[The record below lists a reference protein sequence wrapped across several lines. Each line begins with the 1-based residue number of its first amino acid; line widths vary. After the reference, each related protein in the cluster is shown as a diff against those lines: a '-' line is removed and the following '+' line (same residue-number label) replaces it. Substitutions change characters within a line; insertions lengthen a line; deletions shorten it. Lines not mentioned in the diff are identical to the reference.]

1 MWVTEPCAMQK
12 LGISSAAE
20 VREAVSAGKYPHVL
34 VEQGSAVKSAKPP
47 FTQHRFY
54 YITTEGESAQTNLS
68 LKLLQWISVCQAL
81 GDNGS
86 DDFSEMEPRQIGLLA
101 RYAGK
106 DSIDPDTFGT
116 LLTELKAAEAV
127 ILPGALS
134 QVPATDDAAANGAS
148 LDSLLSQPGAARPTG
163 DSHTVS
169 GPMASSTPQEGEIY
183 IRADG
188 KKVRRVKKKPAAAAA
203 GSSLSSHLGTSAVK
217 APGGDSATVPGNM
230 GQSSTHEEGEIYI
243 RADGKKVRRVKKKK
257 PVVPADS
264 ASVAPT
270 STSLGSMLDSAPAPK
285 AVASDSA
292 TVPGNMGQSAK
303 AAAEEGE
310 IYIRADGKK
319 VRRVK
324 KKPAAAAEGAAA
336 PAEEGEIYIRADGK
350 KVRRV
355 KKKPAQTLDSML
367 GSNLIQNKVG
377 SGSATVTGAEA
388 GGTMQEGEIYIRP
401 DGKKVRRIKKVTRSL
416 SGSGKDLGGFLGSK
430 AAAGP
435 KGGSATVAGD
445 GKELGEIYIRADG
458 KKVRRVKRAPQ
469 PAPDTSQS
477 LAGFL
482 DTGAPGATGFSGSA
496 TVTGAEGRKAQY
508 AEGEIYIRPDGKKVR
523 RIRKTQ
529 AVKSD
534 EEKKKEEEEAKKK
547 AEEEEAAKNGEENN
561 DEAKPEADADSGETK
576 DTAGEQP
583 NNSASAAGDLAGF
596 LDTAADAK
604 PQMSGSATVAG
615 DMVAPKPAAAN
626 PDEEVEIITREDGT
640 KVRRIRRKVPAGG
653 AGESTGGEE
662 GEIFVRPDGTKVR
675 RVRRSIN
682 AATAGDEEGEII
694 TRPDGTR
701 VRRIVRRSVVAVS
714 DGVDGA
720 SADPAA
726 GEAESPPEGVSE
738 EAEAPAQ
745 EQAQEQA
752 PSVEPEVPKP
762 EEADPA
768 LEHVDASEPTP
779 DATTEG
785 EPSADQK
792 EEGNH
797 AYIVVVGDEN
807 KGEDI
812 KQALEAAPDADAAAD
827 PTVGPNGEERFAVKV
842 APGAEEEQQLELK
855 VESDI
860 RYLTLDEL
868 ANLSGKS
875 EEDLNEVVKQK
886 MHLDSATPRFVLS
899 SPDKPEENAAPPA
912 AAAPAAAPASAS
924 KALPPGASVLPA
936 GQVAVSED
944 VAKAAEAVTAMGAT
958 DLEALMAKLA
968 TGDVGEILKKLKDA
982 EKRQAKLEKQL
993 QQAGVAIADDIPYEE
1008 AKEKVE
1014 EIAKRMNEIGGSD
1027 VTHPDKEEQTRLRE
1041 EYFKLEQNMERFNT
1055 ALMVSDEYQAEQ
1067 DRIERKWEEDNFQA
1081 NLEAL
1086 KQIRRHMPVNV
1097 RNLSEA
1103 ALTENPSPNGK
1114 FLPKATAKK
1123 FKRTNVLMLLRLD
1136 PDDIERMHPASL
1148 DTMRVTGL
1156 TLTERRALYCHLQP
1170 VGPKWN
1176 KNKAEKM
1183 TERKWTW
1190 YNMMKNNFKEA
1201 LAPYQRHIAQYGPP
1215 DNHPYATRDD
1225 PSAGCPLLGKQCPVK
1240 ADKNPDYTGDYGW
1253 TEEAKYE
1260 ASSVTKAD
1268 VDDPGAKAM
1277 AEAAEFAREKKAN
1290 ERGTALKKH
1299 YKGVM
1304 FVSKANGSCE
1314 QMDETMDN
1322 IEAAMMKGVENMMS
1336 KDTFTDDDKKKE
1348 ITHFTEALN
1357 ALKLSVLDFAGRSG
1371 MQTSGKK
1378 KAGGDGPDMRSSVEC
1393 ALANEVWECA
1403 QVFFKFI
1410 KSRMDEMKVKDT
1422 RVSKTIELIETML
1435 GDLHGKN
1442 EATLKKLKDKV
1453 PTRSRKLKTLADMK
1467 EEQQK
1472 KMAPK
1477 ESEEEAASEEAAG
1490 PPRGGP
1496 GRGGLLGDIA
1506 GRGGG
1511 GRGGLLGDIAGRGR
1525 GGGGRG
1531 GLLGDIAG
1539 RGRGGRGGGG
1549 RGGLM
1554 DAIAGRGRGGGPPGG
1569 GRGGL
1574 MAAIAGRGAGPPGG
1588 GGGRGGK
1595 HTTWISNAILS

>member
-1 MWVTEPCAMQK
+1 MQK
-12 LGISSAAE
+12 LGISSSAE
-20 VREAVSAGKYPHVL
+20 AREAVSAGKYPHVL

-54 YITTEGESAQTNLS
+54 YITAEGESAQANLS

-81 GDNGS
+81 GENGS
-86 DDFSEMEPRQIGLLA
+86 DDFSEMEARQIGLLA

-106 DSIDPDTFGT
+106 DSIDPDTFGS

-127 ILPGALS
+127 ILPDALS
-134 QVPATDDAAANGAS
+134 QVPATDGAATTNGAS
-148 LDSLLSQPGAARPTG
+148 LNSLLSQPGAARPTG

-169 GPMASSTPQEGEIY
+169 GPMTTTASSTPQEGEIY

-203 GSSLSSHLGTSAVK
+203 NSTLSSHLGASA
-217 APGGDSATVPGNM
+217 AIGPGGDSATVPGNM

-285 AVASDSA
+285 PVAGDSA

-303 AAAEEGE
+303 PAAEEGE

-324 KKPAAAAEGAAA
+324 KKPAAPAEGAAA

-355 KKKPAQTLDSML
+355 KKKPQTLDSML

-388 GGTMQEGEIYIRP
+388 GGKIQDGEIYIRP

-458 KKVRRVKRAPQ
+458 KKVRRVKKTPQ

-534 EEKKKEEEEAKKK
+534 EEKKKEEEEEAKKK
-547 AEEEEAAKNGEENN
+547 AEEEEAKETGEGEEAAKNGEENN
-561 DEAKPEADADSGETK
+561 DETEPEAVTENREPK
-576 DTAGEQP
+576 DTTGEQP
-583 NNSASAAGDLAGF
+583 SGSAAGDLAGF
-596 LDTAADAK
+596 LDNAADSK

-615 DMVAPKPAAAN
+615 DMVAPKPAVAN

-653 AGESTGGEE
+653 AGESAGGEE

-701 VRRIVRRSVVAVS
+701 VRRIVRRSVVATS

-720 SADPAA
+720 SAAVEQQADPAA
-726 GEAESPPEGVSE
+726 GEAESTPEGVSE
-738 EAEAPAQ
+738 EGEAPAQ
-745 EQAQEQA
+745 EQAPSAESEAPKTEEDAPAQEQ
-752 PSVEPEVPKP
+752 
-762 EEADPA
+762 
-768 LEHVDASEPTP
+768 VDASEPTP
-779 DATTEG
+779 DAAAEG
-785 EPSADQK
+785 EPQADQK

-807 KGEDI
+807 KGGDI
-812 KQALEAAPDADAAAD
+812 KQKLEAAPDAEAAAD
-827 PTVGPNGEERFAVKV
+827 PTVGPDGEERFAVKV
-842 APGAEEEQQLELK
+842 GPGAEQEEQQELK
-855 VESDI
+855 VESDVK
-860 RYLTLDEL
+860 YLTLDEL
-868 ANLSGKS
+868 ANLSGQSKD
-875 EEDLNEVVKQK
+875 DLNEVVKRK
-886 MHLDSATPRFVLS
+886 MNLDSATPRFVLS
-899 SPDKPEENAAPPA
+899 APEKPEEA
-912 AAAPAAAPASAS
+912 AAVPSAAAVTPASAS
-924 KALPPGASVLPA
+924 KPLPPGASVLPA

-1008 AKEKVE
+1008 AKEMVE

-1055 ALMVSDEYQAEQ
+1055 ALMVSDEYQDEQ

-1081 NLEAL
+1081 NLDAL

-1170 VGPKWN
+1170 VGPKWK

-1190 YNMMKNNFKEA
+1190 YNMMKNNFKES
-1201 LAPYQRHIAQYGPP
+1201 LAPYLRHIAQYGPP
-1215 DNHPYATRDD
+1215 ENHPYATRDD

-1253 TEEAKYE
+1253 TDEAKYE

-1322 IEAAMMKGVENMMS
+1322 IEAAMMKGVENMMT

-1357 ALKLSVLDFAGRSG
+1357 SLKLSVLDFAGRSG

-1378 KAGGDGPDMRSSVEC
+1378 KAGGDGPDMRSTVEC
-1393 ALANEVWECA
+1393 ALADEVWECA

-1410 KSRMDEMKVKDT
+1410 KGRMDEMKVKDT

-1442 EATLKKLKDKV
+1442 ETTMKKLKDKA

-1467 EEQQK
+1467 EEQQQR
-1472 KMAPK
+1472 MAPAK
-1477 ESEEEAASEEAAG
+1477 DEDEAAPEEAAG

-1595 HTTWISNAILS
+1595 HTA